1 MISAQRGEMTG
12 EPRLVVSE
20 MMNGGRRASAP
31 VPWTLTDRRPLHPRG
46 RQRGDAS
53 AGRVGSINRPFP
65 HTHVQL
71 HSECAE
77 GKGGGGRKRQPARSL
92 CWGGVSGGGGFCPER
107 GGRRTLNGA
116 DSQRVMTC
124 LVATPFGEVNGQQ
137 EWPRR
142 VTGPADTA
150 YSDVILQDTE
160 LNNSGP
166 ENLELRHDRR
176 KVSMDFS

>member
-77 GKGGGGRKRQPARSL
+77 GKGGVGGKDSQPGACVGVGSR
-92 CWGGVSGGGGFCPER
+92 GEGVSVLKEEA
-107 GGRRTLNGA
+107 GA
-116 DSQRVMTC
+116 
-124 LVATPFGEVNGQQ
+124 P
-137 EWPRR
+137 
-142 VTGPADTA
+142 
-150 YSDVILQDTE
+150 
-160 LNNSGP
+160 
-166 ENLELRHDRR
+166 
-176 KVSMDFS
+176 